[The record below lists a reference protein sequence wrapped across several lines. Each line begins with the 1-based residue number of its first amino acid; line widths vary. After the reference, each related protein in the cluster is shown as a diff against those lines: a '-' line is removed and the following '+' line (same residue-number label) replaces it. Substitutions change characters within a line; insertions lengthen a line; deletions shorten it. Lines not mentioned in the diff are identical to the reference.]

1 MIGGFKESFMKS
13 STLFFFVLV
22 LSLVSCSKVKKLD
35 KSLDRIQDLS
45 KNTETLSTNT
55 EDTGTM
61 YRQLRTKEARS
72 TRVQEID
79 NFMKKDTLIESKI
92 TSAGVYFK
100 AMEYQLAT
108 EQELLNDPET
118 MRALKDDAA
127 NDFIRIAGDLY
138 SEIKLKNVD
147 PTKDLEKHNKE
158 AVFIALATSM
168 HLNHHHQEALAS
180 KNRIAT
186 VSLYDI
192 IKNALRKEKAD
203 KDARANGNK
212 NPEFSFASYEQILIS
227 GVRKEIC
234 IELIKAR
241 VDMLSAIALKFMTD
255 KRDMSLSQF
264 LKGLSFKVTFGHS
277 GSIELPL
284 TINDADS
291 ATKQTAFDALEGALK
306 AKRFLNNEIAV
317 EKKLNKTLKSAFEHI
332 KLQADGD
339 RQLEKISKQIEELLN

>member
-1 MIGGFKESFMKS
+1 MKS

-35 KSLDRIQDLS
+35 KSLDRLEQMSHDTEKLD
-45 KNTETLSTNT
+45 KNTETLSQNT

-61 YRQLRTKEARS
+61 YRQLRAKEARS

-79 NFMKKDTLIESKI
+79 NFMKEDTLIESKI

-108 EQELLNDPET
+108 EDELLHDAET

-127 NDFIRIAGDLY
+127 NDFIRVAGDLY
-138 SEIKLKNVD
+138 GQIKLKNVD

-158 AVFIALATSM
+158 AAFIALATAM
-168 HLNHHHQEALAS
+168 HLNHHHQEVLAA
-180 KNRIAT
+180 KNSIST

-192 IKNALRKEKAD
+192 MKGALRKQKAD
-203 KDARANGNK
+203 LDARANGNR
-212 NPEFSFASYEQILIS
+212 NPEYSFATYEQILVS
-227 GVRKEIC
+227 GERKEIC

-241 VDMLSAIALKFMTD
+241 VDMLSAIALKFMTKD
-255 KRDMSLSQF
+255 KSEMNLGQF
-264 LKGLSFKVTFGHS
+264 LKALAFKATFGHR
-277 GSIELPL
+277 GSIDLPL
-284 TINDADS
+284 TINEADS

-306 AKRFLNNEIAV
+306 AKRFLNNEMKV
-317 EKKLNKTLKSAFEHI
+317 EKKLNKTLKSAYESMRI
-332 KLQADGD
+332 QTEGD
-339 RQLEKISKQIEELLN
+339 RQLEKISKQIEELLQ